1 MCFCARVMLLHVG
14 YCYPFIYDTYDQT
27 HSTDWYPLIVD
38 SAGCGTRYVSCEWS
52 PMWFTPKRDKY
63 TVDGMH
69 ESKYSNF
76 LFLQDA

>member
-1 MCFCARVMLLHVG
+1 MLQYVG

-27 HSTDWYPLIVD
+27 HSIDWHPLIID
-38 SAGCGTRYVSCEWS
+38 SAGCGTRYVLCEWL
-52 PMWFTPKRDKY
+52 PMWFTLTRDKY

-69 ESKYSNF
+69 EPKYSNF